1 MRGEAAW
8 GDAVQA
14 FFIAVGKAVAR
25 WTRLEYEGPERL
37 PDPPALLVANHG
49 FGGVV
54 DLNAFV
60 IAALAERLVRRDDV
74 QFTILAHKMA
84 WTFGLG
90 PLLEPAGVRVASWES
105 ALRGLSEGHYVLVMP
120 GGDLDAMKSF
130 FHRNE
135 VVFGGRKGFA
145 KVAIEAK
152 VPIVPIVV
160 SGAGETLFVL
170 SDGQRLAKLLRLPEL
185 LRSKT
190 LPISI
195 SIPYGLSIGV
205 AGLLPY
211 FPLPAKMRAAV
222 LDPIYAKEGETYES
236 LADRVHCAMSSKLT
250 EMTAGRVPF
259 FGMKWDELLGRH
271 KRQKRGARWR

>member
-1 MRGEAAW
+1 MTKDDAAQREL
-8 GDAVQA
+8 VQG
-14 FFIAVGKAVAR
+14 FFIGLGNAIAR
-25 WTRLEYEGPERL
+25 YTRLEYEGPDRL

-54 DLNAFV
+54 DLNAFI
-60 IAALAERLVRRDDV
+60 IAALAPRLAPREDV
-74 QFTILAHKMA
+74 QFTVLAHKMA
-84 WTFGLG
+84 WTVGLG
-90 PLLEPAGVRVASWES
+90 PLLEPAGVRVASRGS
-105 ALRGLSEGHYVLVMP
+105 ALAGLSDGHYVLVMP

-145 KVAIEAK
+145 KLALEAK

-160 SGAGETLFVL
+160 SGAGETLFVI

-185 LRSKT
+185 LRLKT
-190 LPISI
+190 FPISV
-195 SIPYGLSIGV
+195 SIPYGLSIGL

-222 LDPIYAKEGETYES
+222 LDPIHAGEGETYES
-236 LADRVHCAMSSKLT
+236 LAARVHGAMSAKLT
-250 EMTAGRVPF
+250 DMTSGRVPF
-259 FGMKWDELLGRH
+259 FGMKWDELLGG
-271 KRQKRGARWR
+271 KRSRKGR

>member
-1 MRGEAAW
+1 MTNDTARREL
-8 GDAVQA
+8 VQG
-14 FFIAVGKAVAR
+14 FFIGLGNAIAR
-25 WTRLEYEGPERL
+25 YTRLEYEGPDSL
-37 PDPPALLVANHG
+37 PEPPALLVANHG

-54 DLNAFV
+54 DLNAFI
-60 IAALAERLVRRDDV
+60 IASLAPRLAPRDDV
-74 QFTILAHKMA
+74 QFTILAHQMA

-105 ALRGLSEGHYVLVMP
+105 ALAGLSEGHYVLVMP

-145 KVAIEAK
+145 KVALEAK

-160 SGAGETLFVL
+160 SGAGETLFVV
-170 SDGQRLAKLLRLPEL
+170 SDGQRLAKLLRLPQL

-190 LPISI
+190 IPISI
-195 SIPYGLSIGV
+195 SVPYGFTIGV

-222 LDPIYAKEGETYES
+222 LEPIHPEEGETFES
-236 LADRVHCAMSSKLT
+236 LAARAHGAMSAKLT

-259 FGMKWDELLGRH
+259 FGMKWDELLGGKSRR
-271 KRQKRGARWR
+271 KGS